1 MRLSL
6 TIDAPRRRILAL
18 ALLGL
23 VQGLVLWW
31 LARQARPEQWPFPLN
46 SPALFAWITL
56 VVGLLPPLA
65 MLGFGHWRGR
75 VLAAWMVGA
84 AALLAVMAWFET
96 ALFGTELPSRLLPQ
110 AGLALLALHWLLGA
124 GLARRGPEGGRLWP
138 SYPALYHEHG
148 QLALR
153 VGRAVVFVVVFWL
166 VLIAGAQLFVLIGL
180 DGLWRLLRRDTFT
193 WPLTGL
199 ILGAALAALPAG
211 EPPRMSQLGWL
222 TPLLAALVALFLLAL
237 PVTGLQPLWDTG
249 FAAAGLLGAALLM
262 AALVNAVHE
271 DGQVSPPAL
280 LRASARL
287 GALVLPALSGLG
299 LLALGLRLQQHGLT
313 PDRVLGLIAALYA
326 ALVSLGYVWAA
337 LRPCMAPIGTV
348 NTAALALGA
357 LLLVLLA
364 TPLLSP
370 ERISLRNQLAR
381 LESGAVSPQEF
392 DLGLLRRRL
401 GRPGQAL
408 LETPRFADIAALQ
421 RQQQAGEEPPAVPAL
436 WPEGA
441 SMPEG
446 LEQAAGR
453 AMRRSCRAGQCRV
466 RLLDLDGDGQ
476 AEALIGDVSP
486 ELWGRREGGWSLLGR
501 LNGCGVPTAALE
513 RPGGFTLQPAPW
525 PEIVLEDGRR
535 LWVERVR
542 CP

>member
-1 MRLSL
+1 MRLSF
-6 TIDAPRRRILAL
+6 TVDAPRRRILLL

-23 VQGLVLWW
+23 VQGLALWW

-56 VVGLLPPLA
+56 VAGLLPPLV
-65 MLGFGHWRGR
+65 MLGLGHWRGR
-75 VLAAWMVGA
+75 VLALWMVA
-84 AALLAVMAWFET
+84 AAVLLAVMAWFET
-96 ALFGTELPSRLLPQ
+96 ALFGTELPDRLLPQ

-124 GLARRGPEGGRLWP
+124 GLARPGPEGGRFWP

-153 VGRAVVFVVVFWL
+153 IGRSVLFLLVFWL

-180 DGLWRLLRRDTFT
+180 EGLWRLLRRDLFT
-193 WPLTGL
+193 WPLSGL

-211 EPPRMSQLGWL
+211 EPPRMAQLGWL
-222 TPLLAALVALFLLAL
+222 TPMLAGLVALFLLAL
-237 PVTGLQPLWDTG
+237 PITGLQPLWDTG

-262 AALVNAVHE
+262 ASLVNAVHE
-271 DGQVSPPAL
+271 DGQLRPPAL

-287 GALVLPALSGLG
+287 GALVLPALAGLG
-299 LLALGLRLQQHGLT
+299 LLALWLRLQQHGLT
-313 PDRVLGLIAALYA
+313 PDRVLGLVAAGYA
-326 ALVSLGYVWAA
+326 ALVSLGYFWAA
-337 LRPCMAPIGTV
+337 LRPRMAPIGTV
-348 NTAALALGA
+348 NTAALLLGA

-381 LESGAVSPQEF
+381 LESGAVAPEEF
-392 DLGLLRRRL
+392 DLGLLRRQL

-408 LETPRFADIAALQ
+408 LATPRFAEIATLQ
-421 RQQQAGEEPPAVPAL
+421 RNQRSRADQPLEPVL

-441 SMPEG
+441 AMPAG
-446 LEQAAGR
+446 LAEAAER
-453 AMRRSCRAGQCRV
+453 TLRRRCRV
-466 RLLDLDGDGQ
+466 DQCHVRLIDLDGDGA
-476 AEALIGDVSP
+476 AEALIGDNTP
-486 ELWGRREGGWSLLGR
+486 EVWGQRDGR
-501 LNGCGVPTAALE
+501 WQLVARLRSCGVEADALQLPVIAL
-513 RPGGFTLQPAPW
+513 RPSPW
-525 PEIVLEDGRR
+525 PELVLPDGRR
-535 LWVERVR
+535 LWVEPVG